1 MSIEYGETPR
11 YLQLAAIL
19 REQILS
25 GEIGPNQA
33 IPSKRM
39 LRSQYGIAAGTI
51 DKAVEVLRQEGLVMT
66 VPGLGIFPVAPENR
80 PPREDS

>member
-1 MSIEYGETPR
+1 MSIEFGETPR

-25 GEIGPNQA
+25 GEIGPKQP

-39 LRSQYGIAAGTI
+39 LRTQYSVAAGTV

-80 PPREDS
+80 PARDDS